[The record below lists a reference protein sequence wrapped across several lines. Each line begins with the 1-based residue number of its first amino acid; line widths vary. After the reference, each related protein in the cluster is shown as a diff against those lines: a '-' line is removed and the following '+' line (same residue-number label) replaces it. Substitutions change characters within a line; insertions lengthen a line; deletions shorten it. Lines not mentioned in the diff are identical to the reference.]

1 MSPNIKDDTKVTRMV
16 EVVAA
21 DMDGETVMLSI
32 ASGKYYGI
40 DAVGSRIWE
49 LLAEPKTMSELVQL
63 LGEEFAVEPEQC
75 RNDVAEFLNYLC
87 GEGLVKLD

>member
-1 MSPNIKDDTKVTRMV
+1 MLQNIKDDTKITRMM

-40 DAVGSRIWE
+40 DAIGSKIWE
-49 LLAEPKTMSELVQL
+49 LLSEPKTLSEVVRL
-63 LGEEFAVEPEQC
+63 LCEEYDVEPEQC
-75 RNDVAEFLNYLC
+75 RADVVDFLNYLC

>member
-1 MSPNIKDDTKVTRMV
+1 MV

-49 LLAEPKTMSELVQL
+49 LLSEPKTMSELVQSL
-63 LGEEFAVEPEQC
+63 REEYDVEPEQC
-75 RNDVAEFLNYLC
+75 RADVVDFLHYLC